1 MKKRYIR
8 RWLWNSLIEN
18 GDRAITVSLFIIF
31 DFVGSCHA
39 RYKWF
44 WSFDIWTSISGFM
57 ISLSLSFHQKILDN
71 LSHVLMILEPVILS
85 IDLFQVNIVR
95 KRVCNVITFYSKQK
109 QLKCFVAKRF
119 TLKKSLA
126 ILDLSVKLYR
136 WV

>member
-1 MKKRYIR
+1 
-8 RWLWNSLIEN
+8 
-18 GDRAITVSLFIIF
+18 
-31 DFVGSCHA
+31 
-39 RYKWF
+39 
-44 WSFDIWTSISGFM
+44 M

-119 TLKKSLA
+119 TLKKGLA

-136 WV
+136 